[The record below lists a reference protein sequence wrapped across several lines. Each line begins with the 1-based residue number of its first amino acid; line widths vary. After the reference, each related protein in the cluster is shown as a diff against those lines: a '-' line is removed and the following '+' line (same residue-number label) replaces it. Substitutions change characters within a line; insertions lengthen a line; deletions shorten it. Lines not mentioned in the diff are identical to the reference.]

1 MGLKIKLKSWII
13 ELRSSFLTA
22 TMVSIFLGTAIAWAR
37 NSIFNP
43 EYFLL
48 ALIGGVFLHLGTNVA
63 NDYFDHKSGN
73 DEVNKEFVRP
83 FSGGSRTIQLG
94 LLTPREVLSGALLFF
109 ALGTSIG
116 LFLAW
121 TRGPF
126 VLVLGL
132 VGLFSGFFYTA
143 PPFNLANRGI
153 GEIFVGVNFGAL
165 MTLGAYY
172 VQTQT
177 VALEPLVA
185 SIPVSLLIAAVLYIN
200 EFPDYAA
207 DKAVGKN
214 TMVVRLGRSRAVYG
228 YALMTL
234 GAFASIFI
242 SVLGGIT
249 PINTLLGLV
258 PLPLA
263 VEATLHARKFYSNS
277 FALVP
282 ANALTIVCHLF
293 TSLLLSLGYLWHG
306 IHIMNASFFLILTT
320 VGLCVFFTAYL
331 FFKIER
337 KKQLAN
343 LAGEGAPP
351 S

>member
-1 MGLKIKLKSWII
+1 LKRKLKSWII
-13 ELRSSFLTA
+13 ELRSPFITA
-22 TMVSIFLGTAIAWAR
+22 TVVPILLGTSIAWAR
-37 NSIFNP
+37 TSVFNL

-48 ALIGGVFLHLGTNVA
+48 ALVGGVFLHLGTNVA
-63 NDYFDHKSGN
+63 NDYYDHKSGN

-83 FSGGSRTIQLG
+83 FSGGSRTIQSG

-116 LFLAW
+116 LYLAW
-121 TRGPF
+121 ARGPF

-143 PPFNLANRGI
+143 PPVNLASRGI
-153 GEIFVGVNFGAL
+153 GEIFVGVNFGTL

-172 VQTQT
+172 VQTQMLT
-177 VALEPLVA
+177 LEPFVA

-214 TMVVRLGRSRAVYG
+214 TLVVRLGRGRAVYG

-234 GAFASIFI
+234 GAFASIFV
-242 SVLGGIT
+242 SVLGGVA
-249 PINTLLGLV
+249 PIQTLIGLV

-263 VEATLHARKFYSNS
+263 LEATLHARRFYFNS
-277 FALVP
+277 IALVP
-282 ANALTIVCHLF
+282 TNALTIVCHLF
-293 TSLLLSLGYLWHG
+293 TSLLLSLGYLLYG
-306 IHIMNASFFLILTT
+306 VKTLNAGFFIVLMII
-320 VGLCVFFTAYL
+320 VACVSSMIYMA
-331 FFKIER
+331 FKIER
-337 KKQLAN
+337 TKPLLTSKL
-343 LAGEGAPP
+343 GAKL
-351 S
+351 